1 MSAYI
6 KTLLDNNGDIIYP
19 QTKVEAIFDADGK
32 PLTEVLSSSEG
43 VDNTVA
49 FNTDG
54 SITEN
59 YVDGTSKTTVFND
72 DGSIVTTHYKNS
84 IVSLIETVVFNSD
97 GTISITYTKGSGN

>member
-1 MSAYI
+1 MVQVRMLI
-6 KTLLDNNGDIIYP
+6 KELKP
-19 QTKVEAIFDADGK
+19 IFDADGK
-32 PLTEVLSSSEG
+32 PLTEVLSSGEG

-84 IVSLIETVVFNSD
+84 IVSLIEMQA
-97 GTISITYTKGSGN
+97 GI

>member
-6 KTLLDNNGDIIYP
+6 KNLIDYNGDIVYP
-19 QTKVEAIFDADGK
+19 QTRTDAIFDQDGNLLSDIIAD
-32 PLTEVLSSSEG
+32 

-49 FNTDG
+49 FNADG

-84 IVSLIETVVFNSD
+84 IISLIETVVFNAD
-97 GTISITYTKGSGN
+97 GTISTTYTEGGNA